1 MGRFKRSSNI
11 RNDDGGSILA
21 SIIFMYY
28 SLIMKIELTE
38 KEINLQQAKDG
49 TFFFR
54 INENVLVENL
64 PNKEEALKTR

>member
-1 MGRFKRSSNI
+1 
-11 RNDDGGSILA
+11 
-21 SIIFMYY
+21 
-28 SLIMKIELTE
+28 MKIELTE

-64 PNKEEALKTR
+64 PTKEEALKHASKLAKIFVRQNFK